1 MKKLFLNFIL
11 SSRKRLF
18 LVKKNKIFKSLENQ
32 PNYKLIKFGDKN
44 KNKLFYVIKRFRG
57 GGFFSNLLFVLNHLI
72 ISDKFNSIPVVDMEN
87 FSNFYTEPNKINNTK
102 NVWEYLFYPVSRYS
116 LKGVYKSNNVI
127 FSDDLFYKNMSKNYI
142 DKKIELKKIFKK
154 YIKIKKKYI
163 LESEDFVKKNFL
175 KKKVLAVHWRGTDHK
190 VLPGHPMPPTKKQI
204 FSIVDKLIKVKKFNK
219 IFLITEEKK
228 NFDTFVEKYGNL
240 VSFYK
245 SFRTN
250 NRKEFDNFNKKN
262 HKFRLAK
269 ESLIE
274 VLILSKLNYLI
285 CSRSNI
291 SEIAVMISNKKFKI
305 HNIDNGFN
313 SNNLIISL
321 FKWHFKSILPY
332 NLGGFK

>member
-1 MKKLFLNFIL
+1 
-11 SSRKRLF
+11 
-18 LVKKNKIFKSLENQ
+18 
-32 PNYKLIKFGDKN
+32 
-44 KNKLFYVIKRFRG
+44 
-57 GGFFSNLLFVLNHLI
+57 
-72 ISDKFNSIPVVDMEN
+72 
-87 FSNFYTEPNKINNTK
+87 
-102 NVWEYLFYPVSRYS
+102 
-116 LKGVYKSNNVI
+116 
-127 FSDDLFYKNMSKNYI
+127 
-142 DKKIELKKIFKK
+142 
-154 YIKIKKKYI
+154 
-163 LESEDFVKKNFL
+163 
-175 KKKVLAVHWRGTDHK
+175 
-190 VLPGHPMPPTKKQI
+190 MPPTKKQI

-250 NRKEFDNFNKKN
+250 NRKEFDNFNRKN

>member
-1 MKKLFLNFIL
+1 
-11 SSRKRLF
+11 
-18 LVKKNKIFKSLENQ
+18 
-32 PNYKLIKFGDKN
+32 
-44 KNKLFYVIKRFRG
+44 
-57 GGFFSNLLFVLNHLI
+57 
-72 ISDKFNSIPVVDMEN
+72 
-87 FSNFYTEPNKINNTK
+87 
-102 NVWEYLFYPVSRYS
+102 
-116 LKGVYKSNNVI
+116 
-127 FSDDLFYKNMSKNYI
+127 MSKNYI
-142 DKKIELKKIFKK
+142 DKKMELKKIFKK

-250 NRKEFDNFNKKN
+250 NRKEFDNFNRKN